1 MLTITG
7 GQEAPD
13 IPEGHMQTAILC
25 KRQGCPNTLTR
36 IPKFRKREYCSDIC
50 KQIAYRE
57 RKAQLISN
65 TRQLQ
70 DRIRELEERVQ
81 VLEARPKL
89 EERVRAD
96 TTVQHFKTYLRRHP
110 QPRDTDFFT
119 RFLADIRLPQ
129 HASRALYEAKLKTY
143 GYQTEDIHLFHD
155 AWLTMLLEQSSRDD
169 L

>member
-13 IPEGHMQTAILC
+13 IPEGHMQTTILC
-25 KRQGCPNTLTR
+25 KRQGSPNTLTR

-81 VLEARPKL
+81 VLEAAPS
-89 EERVRAD
+89 
-96 TTVQHFKTYLRRHP
+96 LRNASAPIQRFNILRHIYAGTHSP
-110 QPRDTDFFT
+110 GTPT
-119 RFLADIRLPQ
+119 
-129 HASRALYEAKLKTY
+129 
-143 GYQTEDIHLFHD
+143 
-155 AWLTMLLEQSSRDD
+155 SSRDF
-169 L
+169 LPIYGYPNTPHAFSMRQNSKPTATRQRISTCSICLAHHAP